1 MPKYG
6 LNKDL
11 LLPVRKALPGH
22 GQNIYREAFNSAWEQ
37 YADPSERRNP
47 QDSCEE
53 AAHKVARAAVWSR
66 SMRKGLGESGDGR
79 RRSSRFVLLA
89 PDREN
94 TPREKYIQPQ
104 EYFNKN

>member
-53 AAHKVARAAVWSR
+53 AAHKVARAAVEQVYEKGSGGEWR
-66 SMRKGLGESGDGR
+66 RKE
-79 RRSSRFVLLA
+79 A
-89 PDREN
+89 
-94 TPREKYIQPQ
+94 KQ
-104 EYFNKN
+104 